1 MLLSDFGKVRKPH
14 TDPRKHKFASET
26 ICAQC
31 SHLGEALRMW
41 FVFILPDSI
50 WDKGLVLVI
59 TIPTAHHGAHIKTL
73 KTVRERLDLHS
84 CSEFFPGLRG
94 SAWAFLRTGFTRPSP
109 WLGTAPCGPRLPSLT
124 GAEHLLL
131 CDGGETRLR
140 NQVNNNSPQLPL
152 SERLTISGKEVNKY
166 MYKVQSRGENFQSTG
181 ERFNG
186 GERQSWPWNTWVKGR
201 RENVPPPL
209 RQLRGKSGEQ
219 VLRV

>member
-26 ICAQC
+26 TCAEC

-59 TIPTAHHGAHIKTL
+59 TIPTAHHGAHIKPL

-94 SAWAFLRTGFTRPSP
+94 SAWAFLRTGFTRPFP
-109 WLGTAPCGPRLPSLT
+109 WLGTAPCSPRLPSLT
-124 GAEHLLL
+124 RPEHLLL
-131 CDGGETRLR
+131 CHSGEARLR
-140 NQVNNNSPQLPL
+140 NQ
-152 SERLTISGKEVNKY
+152 RLTTAAQNWSLLIRSTFQGRMWTNTWTRFRTEEKTL
-166 MYKVQSRGENFQSTG
+166 KVQGKGLTEGCRN
-181 ERFNG
+181 
-186 GERQSWPWNTWVKGR
+186 WPWNTWVKGR

-209 RQLRGKSGEQ
+209 RHFHGKSGEQ